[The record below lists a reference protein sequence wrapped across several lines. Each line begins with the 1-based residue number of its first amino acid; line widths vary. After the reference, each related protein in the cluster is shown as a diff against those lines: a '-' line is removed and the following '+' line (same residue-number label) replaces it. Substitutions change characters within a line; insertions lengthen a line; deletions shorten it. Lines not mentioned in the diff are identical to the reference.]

1 MRRVSWA
8 SWTGMRILR
17 RQKAERPVGFEAFTG
32 GKIPGSYRIW
42 PHKTA
47 GEGHFLALV
56 HKKGTE
62 ASTETLA
69 YAASGKLSGKKK
81 RRKKPPEWKE
91 GQRLGTAVAGV
102 CEGNAGNGTGAVADS
117 WWELYHVWRRT
128 VSGSETDGGYEG
140 PEGDASGTGSGNDK
154 EGRFEPSHGLALFL
168 KKEWAGQWINLPSDS
183 EEITRYLRGETLN
196 TDQLPGERHLTGKN
210 GWVLVCVDGCSLG
223 WSKKVGITLKNHY
236 PKGLRR
242 P

>member
-1 MRRVSWA
+1 MDKKNNAYYLGIDLCDTYAMVSFYQLNMEEPDTVSTIA
-8 SWTGMRILR
+8 
-17 RQKAERPVGFEAFTG
+17 
-32 GKIPGSYRIW
+32 GSENYRI
-42 PHKTA
+42 PLI
-47 GEGHFLALV
+47 LA
-56 HKKGTE
+56 
-62 ASTETLA
+62 
-69 YAASGKLSGKKK
+69 
-81 RRKKPPEWKE
+81 RRKNVGMWYYGDEARKMAKTSEVLCVDCLLQRAINKE
-91 GQRLGTAVAGV
+91 KILVGDTSYDAV
-102 CEGNAGNGTGAVADS
+102 
-117 WWELYHVWRRT
+117 EL
-128 VSGSETDGGYEG
+128 
-140 PEGDASGTGSGNDK
+140 
-154 EGRFEPSHGLALFL
+154 LALFL